1 MVFWTVNDLTAAL
14 QEHSGLDMG
23 RTHRQTIL
31 GQYIANLLG
40 AEPLQ
45 TNAKNSGPIGL
56 VSQSLAYGSM
66 ALLAVAPAP
75 VGAVSLG
82 EIELKS
88 KLGQPLNAT
97 VPLSLRAGETLAK
110 NCVQLAPPGG
120 TALGA
125 PPGIRMT
132 SPPVTGPGTYQV
144 RVQTANPLHEPMY
157 ELSLMVRCPGN
168 PLLVRQYI
176 LMLDLPGM
184 PVPQAAPVIPTSPQ
198 AAVPGPAPQ
207 TSAPPVSMPQASTP
221 RAAAPRA
228 TPAPARALQRSTAS
242 IPAGSQYRV
251 VKGDTL
257 STIARRIEGRLP
269 DTTWPVADRI
279 FADNPRAFVR
289 NNPDLIK
296 LGMVIRVPTLSELAA
311 LRPNVGRVAMPMP
324 EAPQQL
330 PDARPQSLPA
340 RESLPVTASHPAVPA
355 DMRATRPATPFA
367 EPTTMTQATTAAEP
381 EPTRT
386 TAPDDVA
393 ETAGPRPGFS
403 PFADDSF
410 AANGKS
416 PVSDA
421 APAADSASPDD
432 PANFVATDVDV
443 ETGDSTS
450 LMAVLLTLLLGG
462 GISLLLLRRRLFAA
476 FGGRRRR
483 KAGQAPGRHFYDAS
497 NVGPAARTF
506 EAEPPTPVKIG
517 NPMEATYIVEMEAAE
532 STVREPVL
540 DLAAADMTQP
550 DITEQHPQLDAEPD
564 EDASTELA
572 RLFEDD
578 YATAGADASA
588 YAADTVEQPHR
599 QPEGADPHEYSTS
612 GLTSVFD
619 STRELPQQMGDDEI
633 FDPSGGLPAQ
643 NHDEIFD
650 PTAELPHGAEPVP
663 GPTARLPQHAG
674 GSVDPA
680 EGPVNEME
688 STLMQAFTDD
698 LTNIDAD
705 KMFATGVQVQSF
717 DAPAADA
724 TAESVA
730 PPAPDDD
737 LDQLPNN
744 FDEDGDLSETLHE
757 ALMLLERDFE
767 DEFTASQIIEQSQL
781 KASLND
787 TPEQEDETLKTRK
800 MR

>member
-1 MVFWTVNDLTAAL
+1 
-14 QEHSGLDMG
+14 MG

-45 TNAKNSGPIGL
+45 THTKSSGPIRR
-56 VSQSLAYGSM
+56 VSKSLAYGSM

-97 VPLSLRAGETLAK
+97 VPLSLRAGETLAE

-144 RVQTANPLHEPMY
+144 RVQTANALHEPMY

-184 PVPQAAPVIPTSPQ
+184 PAPQAAPVILTSPQ
-198 AAVPGPAPQ
+198 ATVPGPTPQ
-207 TSAPPVSMPQASTP
+207 TSAPPVSTPLASTP

-228 TPAPARALQRSTAS
+228 TPAPARALQPSTVS

-269 DTTWPVADRI
+269 DTTWPVADQI

-296 LGMVIRVPTLSELAA
+296 LGMVIRVPTLSELTA

-324 EAPQQL
+324 EAPQL
-330 PDARPQSLPA
+330 PDARPQSLPT
-340 RESLPVTASHPAVPA
+340 RESLPATASHAAVPAEPYAVPA

-367 EPTTMTQATTAAEP
+367 EPAALTQATAAAEP

-393 ETAGPRPGFS
+393 ETASPRPGFS

-410 AANGKS
+410 AATGKS

-432 PANFVATDVDV
+432 PANPVATDVDV

-483 KAGQAPGRHFYDAS
+483 KAGQAPGRHFYDAT
-497 NVGPAARTF
+497 NVAPAARTI

-540 DLAAADMTQP
+540 NLAAADMTQS

-564 EDASTELA
+564 ENASTELA

-578 YATAGADASA
+578 YSTAGADASA

-599 QPEGADPHEYSTS
+599 QPEGEYSTS
-612 GLTSVFD
+612 GLTSVFEP
-619 STRELPQQMGDDEI
+619 THELPQQMGDDEI

-643 NHDEIFD
+643 THDEIFD
-650 PTAELPHGAEPVP
+650 PTAELPDGAEPVA
-663 GPTARLPQHAG
+663 GPTARLPQHAA

-680 EGPVNEME
+680 DEPANNME

-698 LTNIDAD
+698 LANIDAD
-705 KMFATGVQVQSF
+705 ELFATGIQEQNF

-730 PPAPDDD
+730 PPAADAE

-767 DEFTASQIIEQSQL
+767 DEFTASQIIEQTQL